1 LLHGEP
7 HKCKKN
13 EHGGSWASGFSC
25 WVDPLKNCLSE
36 GVARLCHEP
45 GARPARAHE
54 NDMRE
59 RAAGF
64 RCGLCGVRAEDGSI
78 DIGEPLPFIVTRWV
92 YPDRPEPK

>member
-1 LLHGEP
+1 
-7 HKCKKN
+7 
-13 EHGGSWASGFSC
+13 
-25 WVDPLKNCLSE
+25 
-36 GVARLCHEP
+36 
-45 GARPARAHE
+45 
-54 NDMRE
+54 MRE